1 MPVCIPLRGVCINT
15 DGLWWSH
22 GVSLHSSSHR
32 QHSIWCFGKRQLGH
46 KRRILLDMNRTSEW
60 LKARGMCLVELFGWW
75 TLHLIIYIY
84 RDICDPHMHGWN
96 PSCPSDFV
104 LRKGK
109 CVRKNTWNPGVMG
122 WSLLG
127 LGLFLLLFTGFS
139 DTSFSAECDHH
150 QPRLGQV
157 TLYLSLV
164 GNGLNLQP
172 PQKPAKLSH
181 FDSLGGGSSL
191 KFGSF
196 FIVDNRPLGSPI
208 FFPCSSVAL

>member
-1 MPVCIPLRGVCINT
+1 
-15 DGLWWSH
+15 
-22 GVSLHSSSHR
+22 
-32 QHSIWCFGKRQLGH
+32 
-46 KRRILLDMNRTSEW
+46 
-60 LKARGMCLVELFGWW
+60 
-75 TLHLIIYIY
+75 
-84 RDICDPHMHGWN
+84 MHGWN
-96 PSCPSDFV
+96 PSCPSYFV
-104 LRKGK
+104 IRKGK

-191 KFGSF
+191 NFGGFLLWTTDPWVHPFSSR
-196 FIVDNRPLGSPI
+196 VHPLPCKCHAWSTNQKLATFQKLCRARIKQAMVPQFRVWWMPI
-208 FFPCSSVAL
+208 CPFLRF